1 MTTPPSRTR
10 EWMIDLPT
18 RIHLWSAEHWIRH
31 RTPSDAG
38 TAALRARRDNLAVL
52 REYRKSR
59 QYPRND
65 TDLRRTPYF
74 VDAAGRHCAVAHLMR
89 GSGDHDAV
97 RQIASTANLARID
110 DLDPV
115 MLQSWAG
122 RSGLTKQ
129 ELARIQPGYA
139 HPDQS
144 AVNLLLWSALVL
156 IPLASLS
163 FAVGWI
169 RPDRTAVKA
178 VLTVATVTLCTVM
191 SLLVF
196 ATVNSGAGRGS
207 AMFEWLEWLG
217 WLVVI
222 VGPIVAAV
230 LFAIQLRRGVVRED
244 TGPTVTGAA
253 AGALTAVLAS
263 IYLVLGAALAEPE
276 KPVDPTIPTMYG
288 DLDISFPYGF
298 AALLIGL
305 LCVTTGL
312 IRLRRL
318 A

>member
-1 MTTPPSRTR
+1 MTTPPSRAR
-10 EWMIDLPT
+10 EWLIDLPT
-18 RIHLWSAEHWIRH
+18 RIHLWSAEYWIRH
-31 RTPSDAG
+31 RTPSDA
-38 TAALRARRDNLAVL
+38 APADLRARRDNLAVL

-74 VDAAGRHCAVAHLMR
+74 VDAADRHCAVAHLMR

-115 MLQSWAG
+115 MLDSWAG
-122 RSGLTKQ
+122 RSGLTKR

-156 IPLASLS
+156 IPLALLS

-169 RPDRTAVKA
+169 RPDRTALKA
-178 VLTVATVTLCTVM
+178 ILAVATVTLCTVL
-191 SLLVF
+191 SVLVS
-196 ATVNSGAGRGS
+196 ATVNSGAGRGFG
-207 AMFEWLEWLG
+207 MLEWLG
-217 WLVVI
+217 WHVVI

-230 LFAIQLRRGVVRED
+230 LVAIQLRRGVIRED

-253 AGALTAVLAS
+253 AGALAAVLAS
-263 IYLVLGAALAEPE
+263 VYLVLGAALAEPE

-288 DLDISFPYGF
+288 DLDFSFPYGF

-305 LCVTTGL
+305 LLLTTGL
-312 IRLRRL
+312 IRRRRL